1 MKCACDQCDRR
12 VSDEG
17 ELCAFC
23 GGRCF
28 PTVNGRVTV
37 ASVAHR
43 VQQHASKRVAE
54 PPPPP
59 PPQAAVPAAPSPFV
73 EALNGAA
80 KAFYKEAQKELIPN
94 LVKLAE
100 REAKKRLGSL

>member
-1 MKCACDQCDRR
+1 
-12 VSDEG
+12 
-17 ELCAFC
+17 
-23 GGRCF
+23 
-28 PTVNGRVTV
+28 VNGRVTV

-54 PPPPP
+54 SPP

-80 KAFYKEAQKELIPN
+80 KAFYREAQKELIPN
-94 LVKLAE
+94 LVKIAE